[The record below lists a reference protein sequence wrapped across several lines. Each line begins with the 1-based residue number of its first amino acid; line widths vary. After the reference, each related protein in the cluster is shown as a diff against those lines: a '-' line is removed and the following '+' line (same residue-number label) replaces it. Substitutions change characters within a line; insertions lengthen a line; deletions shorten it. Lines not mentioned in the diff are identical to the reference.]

1 MLKLHAL
8 TSHTCK
14 RDLVIIKHR
23 FHSSGYGSL
32 ITSSIPSRLITVLPT
47 CSFREKIAHCGLDKH
62 SKRHTCARRPP
73 RTLFQLLPNQASSA
87 LATAVADVLRVSCLI
102 SLAQTAALTTKVMR
116 TQHRYS
122 GGRLLVHF
130 FDCLSGKLIKAERAQ
145 RNEAWS
151 EACRENIVSKC
162 FHPSFPTTQ
171 TFFLAVGINEKGGH
185 LMHNP
190 TASGQAA
197 YLTAELHK

>member
-23 FHSSGYGSL
+23 FHSLGYGSL
-32 ITSSIPSRLITVLPT
+32 ITSSIPSRLIPVLPT

-87 LATAVADVLRVSCLI
+87 LATAVADVLHVSCLI
-102 SLAQTAALTTKVMR
+102 LLAQTVALTTKVMR

-122 GGRLLVHF
+122 GGRLFVHF
-130 FDCLSGKLIKAERAQ
+130 FDCLSGKLIKAERAE

-151 EACRENIVSKC
+151 EHYNKRGVYCDPNIITNNKEK
-162 FHPSFPTTQ
+162 SF
-171 TFFLAVGINEKGGH
+171 
-185 LMHNP
+185 
-190 TASGQAA
+190 
-197 YLTAELHK
+197 